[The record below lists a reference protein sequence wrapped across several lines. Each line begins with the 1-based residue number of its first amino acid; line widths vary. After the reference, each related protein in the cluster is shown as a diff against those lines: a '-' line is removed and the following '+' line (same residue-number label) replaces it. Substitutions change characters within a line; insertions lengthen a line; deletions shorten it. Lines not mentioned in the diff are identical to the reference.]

1 MQKLVQMV
9 LTTVLLLVAFAFPVI
24 SRKWAE
30 WQYRKQRALEMALV
44 RLIQEPIKI
53 ASEHP
58 ADNTVQERA
67 DNIKSLLG
75 SSGNTWVAPSDVHVY
90 IYHPHST
97 AGHVAMSFAVWE
109 QMVSEDFAKKKA
121 EKLKRVSDQFKGPL
135 HGQSIN
141 LNTL

>member
-1 MQKLVQMV
+1 MQKLVQMSIIAI
-9 LTTVLLLVAFAFPVI
+9 LLLIAFTFPII

-30 WQYRKQRALEMALV
+30 WQDRKRIALEMALV

-67 DNIKSLLG
+67 DNIKSLLE
-75 SSGNTWVAPSDVHVY
+75 SAGNTWVTPADVHVY

-97 AGHVAMSFAVWE
+97 SGHVAMSFTVWE
-109 QMVSEDFAKKKA
+109 QMVNEDFAKKKA
-121 EKLKRVSDQFKGPL
+121 EKLKKVSDQFKSPL
-135 HGQSIN
+135 YGQSIN

>member
-1 MQKLVQMV
+1 MSVV
-9 LTTVLLLVAFAFPVI
+9 VILLLLGFFFNVI

-30 WQYRKQRALEMALV
+30 WQERKQRALEVALV
-44 RLIQEPIKI
+44 RLIQEPVKI

-67 DNIKSLLG
+67 DNIKALLEDA
-75 SSGNTWVAPSDVHVY
+75 GNTWVTPADVHVY

-109 QMVSEDFAKKKA
+109 QMVGEDFAKKKA
-121 EKLKRVSDQFKGPL
+121 EKLKRVDAQFKSPL
-135 HGQSIN
+135 YGQSIN

>member
-1 MQKLVQMV
+1 MSIIAI
-9 LTTVLLLVAFAFPVI
+9 LLLFAFTFPVI

-30 WQYRKQRALEMALV
+30 WQDRKQRALEIALV

-67 DNIKSLLG
+67 ENIKALLG
-75 SSGNTWVAPSDVHVY
+75 SSGNTWVTPADVHVY

-121 EKLKRVSDQFKGPL
+121 EKLKRTDEQFKNPL
-135 HGQSIN
+135 YGQSIN